1 MPACAGLAN
10 GVAGSKRTQ
19 GAGTMKYSTAGLGRV
34 FVVRLEDGDVV
45 HEAIEELARR
55 EGVQRAVV
63 LVLGGADDGSRLVV
77 GPRDG
82 RPPAGQPIEPME
94 RLLDG
99 VHEMAGV
106 GTVFPERRRPCRA
119 ASARGLR
126 PRRSGER
133 RLHPPGRD
141 HLGYRRS
148 RRHRADGQRRHAPR
162 RLRHGLRAARAG
174 SRLTGSLRLSGH
186 PWPATVG
193 ALRPPSVA
201 RVRCRSGPPHRA
213 P

>member
-1 MPACAGLAN
+1 
-10 GVAGSKRTQ
+10 
-19 GAGTMKYSTAGLGRV
+19 MKYSTAGLGRV

-45 HEAIEELARR
+45 HKAIEELARR

-106 GTVFPERRRPCRA
+106 GTVFPNDAGRA
-119 ASARGLR
+119 V
-126 PRRSGER
+126 
-133 RLHPPGRD
+133 LHLHAAFGRD
-141 HLGYRRS
+141 DRVSAGCIRRGVTTWVIGE
-148 RRHRADGQRRHAPR
+148 AVV
-162 RLRHGLRAARAG
+162 LE
-174 SRLTGSLRLSGH
+174 LTGSA
-186 PWPATVG
+186 AT
-193 ALRPPSVA
+193 R
-201 RVRCRSGPPHRA
+201 RVDSATGFELLELDRG
-213 P
+213 